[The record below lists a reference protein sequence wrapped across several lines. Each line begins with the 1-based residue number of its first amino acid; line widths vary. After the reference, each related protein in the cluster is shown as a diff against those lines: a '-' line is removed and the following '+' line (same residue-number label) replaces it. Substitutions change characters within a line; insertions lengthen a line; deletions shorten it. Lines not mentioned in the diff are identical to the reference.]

1 MTLGA
6 CGTDDEQPDISEDVA
21 SGEDTGEGDVG
32 DDTAGEDTSVE
43 DTVGEDTVGEDTS
56 VEDTSVEDTV
66 GEDAVGEDTSGED
79 TIGEDTTGE
88 DTTGED
94 TVGEDTTVEDAG
106 SDAGDTVGEDTVGA
120 DTVGADT
127 VGEDTVGEDTSGEDA
142 ASDASIGPE
151 RLCRDSGGRW
161 DVTAC
166 GHYSCGA
173 PNECAAVI
181 PGCDCGEDANF
192 VEGVGCVDDPA
203 CSPLSD
209 EELCELSDG
218 AWDEGS
224 CGHYVCGE
232 FPDCD
237 AVIPGCNCG
246 EDANFFEGVGCVG
259 DPVCGGGDGEQALC
273 VSTGGVWDETSCGH
287 YGCGMPPL
295 CLAIIP
301 GCNCGPGHNFD
312 AEAGCVGDATCE
324 FIEEETLCWVT
335 GGDWEEFTCGPLI
348 CGEPRPETCFV
359 PFPACNCGTERS
371 WVGGAGCI
379 ADNDCDECP
388 DASDPRGTYLS
399 TDPEECALIDFL
411 CDAGSYGF
419 YGECGCGCYEAL
431 PRPPG

>member
-6 CGTDDEQPDISEDVA
+6 CGTDDQQDAAEDVA
-21 SGEDTGEGDVG
+21 TGEDTGGGD
-32 DDTAGEDTSVE
+32 
-43 DTVGEDTVGEDTS
+43 
-56 VEDTSVEDTV
+56 
-66 GEDAVGEDTSGED
+66 VGEDTSGED
-79 TIGEDTTGE
+79 TSGEDT
-88 DTTGED
+88 
-94 TVGEDTTVEDAG
+94 A
-106 SDAGDTVGEDTVGA
+106 
-120 DTVGADT
+120 
-127 VGEDTVGEDTSGEDA
+127 GEDTSGEDTAGEDTSGEDTAGEDTSGEDTSGEDTSGEDTSGEDTSVEDA
-142 ASDASIGPE
+142 APDAGVSAE
-151 RLCRDSGGRW
+151 LLCVDSGGRW

-181 PGCDCGEDANF
+181 PGCDCGDDANF

-218 AWDEGS
+218 DWDAGS
-224 CGHYVCGE
+224 CGHYVCGA

-246 EDANFFEGVGCVG
+246 DGANFVDGVGCVV
-259 DPVCGGGDGEQALC
+259 DSACGGSGGDEQALC
-273 VSTGGVWDETSCGH
+273 VSTGGVWDMTSCGH
-287 YGCGMPPL
+287 WGCGMPPG

-312 AEAGCVGDATCE
+312 TEEGCVGDATCE
-324 FIEEETLCWVT
+324 FIDEETLCWVT

-359 PFPACNCGTERS
+359 PFPACNCGSERAWS
-371 WVGGAGCI
+371 GGAGCI
-379 ADNDCDECP
+379 DDNDCDECP
-388 DASDPRGTYLS
+388 DASDPRAGYVS
-399 TDPEECALIDFL
+399 TDPEECALIDFM
-411 CDAGSYGF
+411 CDAGSFGF

-431 PRPPG
+431 PRSPG